1 MKSFRLTRTCRFLLF
16 ASLCLL
22 CFPQTSRPQDS
33 SAGASRDYEAEVRK
47 IYHDDPDYAQKWPV
61 EFHIRVAEGVLF
73 DFTNALSRMGTPY
86 YDEFALHDQRIL
98 LQGLERSSARTSVS
112 NDSRSEISIGRDLF
126 TQPAELLWG
135 KPAAEKVIPGDVR
148 SAVWE
153 LENVSSQDSASLD
166 MFWKKYVSGFRFFDR
181 LTIKIKKGEVP
192 KPGTFEGTAVVEFAG
207 REAGASG
214 YWRRDYGKLNL
225 VFTKTE
231 TGWRIHRFAVLE
243 MTTERRKTKMFENV
257 TEKWIRDLP
266 ERTRFLLT
274 GYSFDDDVLVL
285 STFGK
290 NTPRGVV
297 AGAYGKM
304 TVVDIDQDGWDDLL
318 VWDEM
323 TRVILLHNV
332 ELPSGGRG
340 FEESSRSGL
349 DLQNVASIVFADL
362 NNDGV
367 LDAVVGR
374 LTAPS
379 EILLGARTGPQP
391 ADLIFM
397 PSTAN
402 LKGILPARVTS
413 IALADVNQDGYLD
426 IFFATTG
433 HNSSS
438 EKDSEHDPIF
448 DRAGPPNTLLI
459 NLGRGEFADFTQ
471 RFGVGA
477 ERSTLAAAF
486 IDYNGDDYPDLAI
499 ANDFG
504 KVQLYLNED
513 GGHFRDVTREAG
525 VDNVFFG
532 MGLSWGDYDNDGDPD
547 LYVAAMQST
556 AGQRIT
562 SNPQNISAEVT
573 PDKRMDILLA
583 PRGNV
588 LLRNNADG
596 TFSDVTKDAPFSPV
610 GNANWAYGAQFADFN
625 NDSWLDIFSPNG
637 FFTYPRRP
645 SSVVVRDF

>member
-1 MKSFRLTRTCRFLLF
+1 LARHSYSLLLAF
-16 ASLCLL
+16 LCLL
-22 CFPQTSRPQDS
+22 CFSQVSLSRDS
-33 SAGASRDYEAEVRK
+33 SSGITRDYEAEVRR
-47 IYHDDPDYAQKWPV
+47 IYHDDPDYEKKWPV

-98 LQGLERSSARTSVS
+98 LQGLERSVTRTSGGNNS
-112 NDSRSEISIGRDLF
+112 YSEISIDRDLF
-126 TQPAELLWG
+126 TQPAELVWG
-135 KPAAEKVIPGDVR
+135 RSGAEKVLPGEAR
-148 SAVWE
+148 SAVWT
-153 LENVSSQDSASLD
+153 LESASSKDSVSLD
-166 MFWKKYVSGFRFFDR
+166 MFWKKYVSAFRFFDR
-181 LTIKIKKGEVP
+181 LTIKIKKGAVP
-192 KPGTFEGTAVVEFAG
+192 QPGTFEGTAVVEFAG
-207 REAGASG
+207 KEAGAYG

-225 VFTKTE
+225 SFTKTE
-231 TGWRIHRFAVLE
+231 AGWRIHRFAILE

-257 TEKWIRDLP
+257 TEKWIRNLP
-266 ERTRFLLT
+266 QRTQYLLT
-274 GYSFDDDVLVL
+274 GYSIDDEVLVL
-285 STFGK
+285 STSAK
-290 NTPRGVV
+290 NAPRGAL
-297 AGAYGKM
+297 AGAYGRI
-304 TVVDIDQDGWDDLL
+304 TVTDIDQDGWDDLL

-332 ELPSGGRG
+332 ELPSGERG
-340 FEESSRSGL
+340 FEESSRFGL
-349 DLQNVASIVFADL
+349 DLQDVSSVVSADL

-367 LDAVVGR
+367 LDVVVGR

-379 EILLGARTGPQP
+379 EVLLGMRTSSHP
-391 ADLIFM
+391 ADLIFL
-397 PSTAN
+397 PSITN
-402 LKGILPARVTS
+402 LKGILPARVSS
-413 IALADVNQDGYLD
+413 IALADVNQDGFLD

-433 HNSSS
+433 RNSSS
-438 EKDSEHDPIF
+438 EKDSERDPIF

-459 NLGRGEFADFTQ
+459 NLGGGEFADFTQ

-486 IDYNGDDYPDLAI
+486 VDYNGDDYPDLAI

-504 KVQLYLNED
+504 KLQLYLNED
-513 GGHFRDVTREAG
+513 GGHFSDVTREAG
-525 VDNVFFG
+525 VDNIFFG

-562 SNPQNISAEVT
+562 SNPQNISSGLASE
-573 PDKRMDILLA
+573 KRMNLLLA
-583 PRGNV
+583 PRGNI

-645 SSVVVRDF
+645 TKVVVRDF